1 MGFTYEEAKD
11 RLDCPHINC
20 NYYEVETSISGTYV
34 EGKLTLEKTCRNCEG
49 RDHLMFDVGSH
60 KTDVD
65 FAELGQKFRV
75 NDRLHEI
82 RATEGDVLT
91 VTAIA
96 ENPMYQGVP
105 YNEGTVVS
113 VARNLDD
120 DSPYRVGL
128 FGKERFQKILSQG
141 KIEPAE

>member
-11 RLDCPHINC
+11 RLECPHINC
-20 NYYEVETSISGTYV
+20 NYHEVETSISGTYV

-60 KTDVD
+60 KKEVD
-65 FAELGQKFRV
+65 FAEVGQKFRV

-82 RATEGDVLT
+82 RATERDVLT

-128 FGKERFQKILSQG
+128 FEKERFQKVLNQG
-141 KIEPAE
+141 KILPN